1 MTGHG
6 HLGPK
11 LEKEGKLLSKL
22 SLLFNY
28 YNMEIFFCMVH
39 LFPCHFYLSD
49 SEFVT

>member
-28 YNMEIFFCMVH
+28 YNMEIFFLYGPSVPLSF
-39 LFPCHFYLSD
+39 LFIRF
-49 SEFVT
+49 